1 MKSMFISIME
11 KEGKEGAVS
20 DRCEINRQI
29 KERNARNEQLKEI
42 TEQIVQDKVR
52 RINELW
58 KK

>member
-1 MKSMFISIME
+1 MFISIME
-11 KEGKEGAVS
+11 KEGAVS

-52 RINELW
+52 GINELW